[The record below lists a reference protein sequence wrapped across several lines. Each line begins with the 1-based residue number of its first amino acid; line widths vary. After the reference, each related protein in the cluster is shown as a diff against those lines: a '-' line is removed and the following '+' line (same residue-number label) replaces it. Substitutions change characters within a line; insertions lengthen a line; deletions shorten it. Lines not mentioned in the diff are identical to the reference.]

1 MLAFPSQTIRGAWKD
16 LQGIIYILVSCVEIG
31 ELVVVFLPLCVR
43 SDWS

>member
-16 LQGIIYILVSCVEIG
+16 LQGIIYILVLCVETG
-31 ELVVVFLPLCVR
+31 ELVVFSLHVR